1 MILTFV
7 HIDSGPGVSLS
18 SGVPA
23 RKTSSGLVDDQSR
36 FSGQRGSTAEGKRSG
51 RFKAPA
57 ILVALLAGFV
67 LLLNFLPLA
76 TAIKIG
82 ADEDFEP
89 SKATLCL
96 HGYHLYTDVWDDQ
109 PPLHTFLITEMMKHV
124 SLSILGPRLLTAG
137 FAMLLLGSFF
147 WLVFQANGLLA
158 AGLSTAML
166 IASPGFLELSCSC
179 MQEIPALAPA
189 IAALCLLLVKP
200 SAKWPLAEVSAGIL
214 FAVALQLKFIEAMYL
229 PLFGLILWLRHRQI
243 KSLIAP
249 TLAFAGSLA
258 ISFAAIEYLTG
269 NSLLLQFQQ
278 SWAAHFSSTRSF
290 EYGSP
295 SEHAFD
301 WGVLP
306 KNWDITLPALVG
318 VVVLV
323 RQMRQVPQALIPL
336 AWLTLTMLVLP
347 FHKPWWSYYYVHN
360 AVPLCWCAGIGI
372 VFVFERIKRNR
383 TLAALLAV
391 YALCAVSWMGAR
403 LYLQSVGIRNTPRL
417 YASLLLKEIN
427 RFKPATQFMFTD
439 QPIYSFHAQIPM
451 PPHLAMI
458 SLKRLWSGDLSNA
471 QIASEMA
478 AIKPGLI
485 LLANDTREVPFQDSL
500 DSEYRLVYQDNTD
513 RLYALKSIKP
523 LHR

>member
-1 MILTFV
+1 MFSAFV
-7 HIDSGPGVSLS
+7 HIDSGAGVSLT

-23 RKTSSGLVDDQSR
+23 RKTSSGLVDDQSGL
-36 FSGQRGSTAEGKRSG
+36 SGPPTSDAKRPG

-57 ILVALLAGFV
+57 ILIILLAGFV
-67 LLLNFLPLA
+67 LLLSFLPLG

-96 HGYHLYTDVWDDQ
+96 QGYHLYTDIWDDQ
-109 PPLHTFLITEMMKHV
+109 PPLHTFLITQMIKHV

-137 FAMLLLGSFF
+137 FALLLLASFF
-147 WLVFQANGLLA
+147 WLVFRANGLLA
-158 AGLSTAML
+158 AGVTTGML

-189 IAALCLLLVKP
+189 IAALCVLLVKP
-200 SAKWPLAEVSAGIL
+200 TARWPLSEVSAGVL
-214 FAVALQLKFIEAMYL
+214 FAIALQLKFIEAMYV
-229 PLFGLILWLRHRQI
+229 PLFGIILWLRHRKF

-249 TLAFAGSLA
+249 ALAFAVSLA
-258 ISFAAIEYLTG
+258 ISFMSIEYLTG

-278 SWAAHFSSTRSF
+278 SWAAHFSGTRSF

-295 SEHAFD
+295 AEHAFE
-301 WGVLP
+301 WSVLP
-306 KNWDITLPALVG
+306 KNWDITLPALLG

-323 RQMRQVPQALIPL
+323 RQMRRVPQGVVPL
-336 AWLTLTMLVLP
+336 AWLILTMLVLP
-347 FHKPWWSYYYVHN
+347 LHKPWWSYYYVHN

-372 VFVFERIKRNR
+372 AFVFEHIKRNR
-383 TLAALLAV
+383 AMAALIAV
-391 YALCAVSWMGAR
+391 FALCAVSWMGAR
-403 LYLQSVGIRNTPRL
+403 LYLQSVGIRHAPRL

-427 RFKPATQFMFTD
+427 RFKPSTQFMFTD

-471 QIASEMA
+471 QIAAEIA